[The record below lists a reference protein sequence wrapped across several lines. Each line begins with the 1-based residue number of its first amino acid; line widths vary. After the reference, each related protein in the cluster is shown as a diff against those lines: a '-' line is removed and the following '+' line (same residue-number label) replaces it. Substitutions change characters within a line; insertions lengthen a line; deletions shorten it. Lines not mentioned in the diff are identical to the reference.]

1 MANKRASP
9 NGGPPKSSGNSEV
22 SAGPPSVSYML
33 GKTTRIMK
41 RFLLITLATL
51 IAASSATRTCAQE
64 TNGPL
69 SLFINGGGSVSPL
82 TNGELLQVGQSYNM
96 VATPLA
102 GFVFN
107 SWQPVNVFTLTSI
120 IIETISGGVIT
131 NTNVSVIVS
140 PLPTYTNEPSLSFIM
155 QPVDVLYNTNGS
167 TLTLGRGWQA
177 NFGPVALSIQAS
189 GSAVILIWT
198 NASFSLQT
206 APTPSG
212 VYTNIPG
219 AISPYTNNI
228 SAPAQCFR
236 LVSD

>member
-1 MANKRASP
+1 
-9 NGGPPKSSGNSEV
+9 
-22 SAGPPSVSYML
+22 
-33 GKTTRIMK
+33 MK
-41 RFLLITLATL
+41 RLILITLATL

-64 TNGPL
+64 TNSPL
-69 SLFINGGGSVSPL
+69 ALFINGGGSVSPL

-96 VATPLA
+96 VATPHA

-107 SWQPVNVFTLTSI
+107 SWQPVEVYTLTSI
-120 IIETISGGVIT
+120 IIDTINGGFH
-131 NTNVSVIVS
+131 TNVSDIVS
-140 PLPTYTNEPSLSFIM
+140 PLPTFTNEPSLSFIM
-155 QPVDVLYNTNGS
+155 QPVDVLYNANGN
-167 TLTLGRGWQA
+167 TLTLSRGWQA
-177 NFGPVALSIQAS
+177 NFGPVALSIQVS

-198 NASFSLQT
+198 NSSFALQA

-219 AISPYTNNI
+219 AVSPYTNNM